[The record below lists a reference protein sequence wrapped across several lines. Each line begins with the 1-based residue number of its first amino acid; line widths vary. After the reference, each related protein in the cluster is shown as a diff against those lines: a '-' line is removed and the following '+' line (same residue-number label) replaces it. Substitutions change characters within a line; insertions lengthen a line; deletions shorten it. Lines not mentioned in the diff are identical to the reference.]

1 MNNQKT
7 TTRAYIAPYME
18 ICSMRFENSILATSP
33 VEGGHHDAEDD
44 GDALNAKSGNFFT
57 EEGDF

>member
-1 MNNQKT
+1 MNKQKT
-7 TTRAYIAPYME
+7 TKRAYIAPYME

-44 GDALNAKSGNFFT
+44 GDAKSGNFFT